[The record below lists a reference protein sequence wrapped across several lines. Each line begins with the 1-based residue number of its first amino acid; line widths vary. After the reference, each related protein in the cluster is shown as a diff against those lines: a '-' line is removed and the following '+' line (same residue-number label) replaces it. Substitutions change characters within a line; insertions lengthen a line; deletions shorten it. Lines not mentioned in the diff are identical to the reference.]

1 VPFEDKARLERDGS
15 ERFAF
20 SGSGFLF
27 LFDPDEQAVAQLP
40 LYAACDAGLSV
51 RARCWLIP
59 CILKASSRQKEQATL
74 CLVPDFRK
82 IISRLSGLAA
92 GRNAP

>member
-1 VPFEDKARLERDGS
+1 MIESVVH
-15 ERFAF
+15 AF
-20 SGSGFLF
+20 DSRSLLF
-27 LFDPDEQAVAQLP
+27 LIDPDEQAVAQLS
-40 LYAACDAGLSV
+40 LYAACDAELSV

-59 CILKASSRQKEQATL
+59 CILKASSRQKEQASL